1 MKFIFSRIAD
11 FYRESD
17 KILSAICIFTTVFGC
32 MAVFSATYYKESFR
46 PLLVQII
53 GMLLGLAAA
62 FVISIFDFDKIV
74 KSWHV
79 IGFFGLIFVLLTF
92 FIGIAPEGTDDKA
105 WIDLGF
111 TTVQPSEFFKI
122 SFIVTFAAHLQKVK
136 ENINKPKYLL
146 PVIAHGLFPVAL
158 IVVQGDFGSA
168 LVFAAI
174 FFFMVLQAG
183 LSLKYIAAGFLALAV
198 ASPFIY
204 FFVFNEEHR
213 ERLKTMFDFNA
224 DIQGAG
230 YQQWRGRVAL
240 ANGGLTGQGYLNG
253 DLTQAGV
260 IPEGYNDF
268 IFVTIGEELGF
279 IGCMLV
285 LLLLGAIC
293 LRCLRIAKICRK
305 DAGKFICVGVFA
317 MIFAQ
322 TVINV
327 GMCVSVLPVIGVT
340 LPFFSSGGTSL
351 LAIYLGIGL
360 VLNVYMHRNSRTIYL
375 HDNI

>member
-17 KILSAICIFTTVFGC
+17 KILSAICIFTTLFGC

-62 FVISIFDFDKIV
+62 FVISIFDFNKII
-74 KSWHV
+74 KSWLA
-79 IGFFGLIFVLLTF
+79 IGLLGFVFVLLTF

-105 WIDLGF
+105 WLDLGF
-111 TTVQPSEFFKI
+111 TTVQPSEFFKL
-122 SFIVTFAAHLQKVK
+122 SFIVTFAAHLDKLK

-146 PVIAHGLFPVAL
+146 PIVAHGIFPVAL

-174 FFFMVLQAG
+174 FFFMILQAG
-183 LSLKYIAAGFLALAV
+183 LSFKYIAAGFSALAV
-198 ASPFIY
+198 SSPFIY
-204 FFVFNEEHR
+204 FFIFNEEHR
-213 ERLKTMFDFNA
+213 ERLKTMFDFSA

-240 ANGGLTGQGYLNG
+240 ANGGLTGQGYLKG

-285 LLLLGAIC
+285 LVLLGAIC